1 MKNNFSNNY
10 KIITGKSISYPIAIG
25 FIWLVALL
33 IVFRVSVSGI
43 NSSVD
48 AISLEQSFRTT
59 KSALF
64 ASGIGVG
71 FLFIPILFG
80 SKLLTL
86 RKMDCYL
93 MTVKDR
99 FDTYKSFY
107 LFSYI
112 LYCSFAVVFIAL
124 VYLLYFL
131 MIGKFSYQTLLL
143 FIADEECILFVF
155 ALLPFALPSKIMPA
169 LFFKGAFLMIIH
181 NALNI
186 FIMRAN
192 SLYFVVCLAVAIPG
206 LMFLSNHRWLKIVK
220 AAYDSEEDKK

>member
-10 KIITGKSISYPIAIG
+10 KIITGKSISYPITIG

-33 IVFRVSVSGI
+33 IIFRVSVSGI
-43 NSSVD
+43 NSSED
-48 AISLEQSFRTT
+48 AISLEQSFWTMKT
-59 KSALF
+59 SLF

-71 FLFIPILFG
+71 FLFIPILLG
-80 SKLLTL
+80 SRLLNL
-86 RKMDCYL
+86 RKSDCYFL
-93 MTVKDR
+93 TVKNR
-99 FDTYKSFY
+99 FNTYKSFY
-107 LFSYI
+107 LFAYI
-112 LYCSFAVVFIAL
+112 VYCSIDVLFIAL

-131 MIGKFSYQTLLL
+131 MIGKFSSQTLLL

-155 ALLPFALPSKIMPA
+155 ALLPFALPCKTMPA

-192 SLYFVVCLAVAIPG
+192 SLYLVICLAFAIPG
-206 LMFLSNHRWLKIVK
+206 LLFLSNYRWLKIMK
-220 AAYDSEEDKK
+220 AAYESEECKK